1 MDSCHGKWESGRI
14 ASVDRVI
21 VEVGQFFEYTFHLLD
36 QADEI
41 LMPLEDGFLAAIRR
55 HVLREY
61 CIAEKKEAVWDKI
74 SFCEVTFPKVK
85 NVNEMKDYL
94 LGGEN
99 DGQNKRKNS

>member
-1 MDSCHGKWESGRI
+1 MEGLREQSLF
-14 ASVDRVI
+14 DRVI
-21 VEVGQFFEYTFHLLD
+21 VEVGQFFEYTFQLLD
-36 QADEI
+36 HADDI

-61 CIAEKKEAVWDKI
+61 CIAEKRESVWDKI

-85 NVNEMKDYL
+85 NVNEMKNYL
-94 LGGEN
+94 LGGVD